1 MIVDAHIHVWSPD
14 RDRYPYA
21 PGFGPSD
28 PWLPSFTPDDHRS
41 WSEAAGE
48 PMCLNLIQIT
58 WYGLD
63 HSYILDLIASD
74 PDRYVGTGIVP
85 AVADV
90 SLGRPDRTM
99 LDLAG
104 RGVRAF
110 RLRGRSARSDFD
122 QGERWLDQD
131 GYERMFAAASEHG
144 LVLSFLLGPADLA
157 EVDRMCGRFPEA
169 AVILDHVGGVRLR
182 DGRIDPA
189 DLESLTALA
198 RHPRVYVKLGP
209 IHALGG
215 GGRPF
220 AGTEPLLRAV
230 VSAFGADR
238 CMWESDSGGPVL
250 MADPA
255 RDLPA
260 AVDVIR
266 KADFLRDA
274 EKQAILYTTARRLL
288 WP

>member
-1 MIVDAHIHVWSPD
+1 
-14 RDRYPYA
+14 
-21 PGFGPSD
+21 
-28 PWLPSFTPDDHRS
+28 
-41 WSEAAGE
+41 
-48 PMCLNLIQIT
+48 
-58 WYGLD
+58 
-63 HSYILDLIASD
+63 
-74 PDRYVGTGIVP
+74 
-85 AVADV
+85 
-90 SLGRPDRTM
+90 
-99 LDLAG
+99 
-104 RGVRAF
+104 
-110 RLRGRSARSDFD
+110 
-122 QGERWLDQD
+122 
-131 GYERMFAAASEHG
+131 
-144 LVLSFLLGPADLA
+144 
-157 EVDRMCGRFPEA
+157 MCGRFPEA
-169 AVILDHVGGVRLR
+169 PVILDHVGGLRLR

-189 DLESLTALA
+189 ELEALTGLA

-266 KADFLRDA
+266 KAGFLTDA
-274 EKQAILYTTARRLL
+274 EKRAILYSTARRLL

>member
-28 PWLPSFTPDDHRS
+28 PWIPSFTPEDHQR
-41 WSEAAGE
+41 WSEAVGE

-63 HSYILDLIASD
+63 HSYIVDLIASD

-85 AVADV
+85 AVTDV
-90 SLGRPDRTM
+90 SLGPPDRAM
-99 LDLAG
+99 LDLAA

-110 RLRGRSARSDFD
+110 RIRGRGAQPAFG

-131 GYERMFAAASEHG
+131 GYERMFAAASKHG
-144 LVLSFLLGPADLA
+144 LVLSFLIGPPDLV
-157 EVDRMCGRFPEA
+157 EVDRMCARFPEA
-169 AVILDHVGGVRLR
+169 PVILDHVGGVRVR
-182 DGRIDPA
+182 DGRLDPA
-189 DLESLTALA
+189 ELDQLLTLA

-215 GGRPF
+215 GPRPF
-220 AGTEPLLRAV
+220 AETAPLLRAV
-230 VSAFGADR
+230 VSGFGADR

-255 RDLPA
+255 QDLPA
-260 AVDVIR
+260 AVDTIR
-266 KADFLRDA
+266 EAGFLTEA
-274 EKQAILYTTARRLL
+274 EKRAILHTTARRLL